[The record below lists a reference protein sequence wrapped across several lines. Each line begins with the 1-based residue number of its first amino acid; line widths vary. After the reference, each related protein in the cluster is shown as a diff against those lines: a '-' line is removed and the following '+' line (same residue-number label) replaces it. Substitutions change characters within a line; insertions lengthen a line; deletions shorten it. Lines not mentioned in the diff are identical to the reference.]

1 MHFKLRLT
9 TCGLILVPGLI
20 EKCII
25 GLTFKVLLQK
35 KVRLAISEASN
46 LRIIIEGFLENQ
58 DIMQKAWL

>member
-1 MHFKLRLT
+1 
-9 TCGLILVPGLI
+9 VPGLI